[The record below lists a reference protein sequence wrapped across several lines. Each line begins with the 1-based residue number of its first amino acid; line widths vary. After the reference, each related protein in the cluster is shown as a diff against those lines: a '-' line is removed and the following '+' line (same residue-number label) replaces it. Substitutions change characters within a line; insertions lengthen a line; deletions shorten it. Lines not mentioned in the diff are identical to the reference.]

1 MSLHDVEKSLI
12 EKFLETYT
20 SNWRLPEN
28 DPKKI
33 LGLEI
38 ILTSACNTKCDYCY
52 YKNFSDFLNP
62 VSICGEDILYENTFK
77 LLSWMKEHSY
87 SPYQI
92 DIFSGE
98 FFNMKS
104 WDKILQLLLDNTQ
117 SSIMIPTNTTFLFDE
132 EKTNKIEEFLNNYR
146 HRLYLS
152 LSVDGKYL
160 DNDSRPLRSGKKYDD
175 AFYDKMFKFGA
186 KWNLNYHPM
195 ISKVHIDKWIDN
207 YKWYIENICKYYKT
221 TALDAVSRIYLL
233 EVRNPDWTHEDLSF
247 LENFIYFLI
256 RYVKNLCGSTLNF
269 INFLRNP
276 SNCNILSSIYAK
288 NYRGLGC
295 SFSNTLEAL
304 SKYTY
309 EQNREDGYHSFTAQE
324 LLEIVAKDLVNSDFE
339 YIGEEAISGWNRKVY
354 QLSYQTLI
362 DKLKQY
368 FSSDVEFTPSDIVNG
383 QGAVLP
389 NVNFGDGSGMAISSY
404 DNTTGTYQVYF
415 GGVGGTSGPK
425 PQINERK
432 VMDAYRLGDK
442 IYVTEK
448 AIYYTS
454 SSSDYTNFIYNIY
467 SHPNQ
472 NDLVDTLNFQGD
484 TISSQSISV
493 DNYLDRAATISYVFS
508 KDNNQYVFSSSKIS

>member
-1 MSLHDVEKSLI
+1 MNENKKNRGLI
-12 EKFLETYT
+12 VLVVILVLALVATSGYIVYDKF
-20 SNWRLPEN
+20 
-28 DPKKI
+28 I
-33 LGLEI
+33 
-38 ILTSACNTKCDYCY
+38 A
-52 YKNFSDFLNP
+52 
-62 VSICGEDILYENTFK
+62 
-77 LLSWMKEHSY
+77 KE
-87 SPYQI
+87 
-92 DIFSGE
+92 E
-98 FFNMKS
+98 V
-104 WDKILQLLLDNTQ
+104 
-117 SSIMIPTNTTFLFDE
+117 E
-132 EKTNKIEEFLNNYR
+132 EKNEDNKK
-146 HRLYLS
+146 
-152 LSVDGKYL
+152 GK
-160 DNDSRPLRSGKKYDD
+160 DVKEK
-175 AFYDKMFKFGA
+175 
-186 KWNLNYHPM
+186 
-195 ISKVHIDKWIDN
+195 
-207 YKWYIENICKYYKT
+207 
-221 TALDAVSRIYLL
+221 L
-233 EVRNPDWTHEDLSF
+233 EVTD
-247 LENFIYFLI
+247 
-256 RYVKNLCGSTLNF
+256 V
-269 INFLRNP
+269 
-276 SNCNILSSIYAK
+276 
-288 NYRGLGC
+288 

-493 DNYLDRAATISYVFS
+493 DSYLDRAATISYVFS

>member
-221 TALDAVSRIYLL
+221 TELDAVSRIYLL

-256 RYVKNLCGSTLNF
+256 RYVKNLCGNTLNF

-295 SFSNTLEAL
+295 SFSNTLAIRMSDMTLVPCHRTSYDGLNAGILNLDSTGKFSVNIENPMNWIFSHVFEPKNT
-304 SKYTY
+304 SKCQYCEINKLCNY
-309 EQNREDGYHSFTAQE
+309 PCLGVNFEVNRDMYIPVETVCM
-324 LLEIVAKDLVNSDFE
+324 LE
-339 YIGEEAISGWNRKVY
+339 YIKVRSIIKG
-354 QLSYQTLI
+354 LN
-362 DKLKQY
+362 
-368 FSSDVEFTPSDIVNG
+368 DV
-383 QGAVLP
+383 GA
-389 NVNFGDGSGMAISSY
+389 D
-404 DNTTGTYQVYF
+404 
-415 GGVGGTSGPK
+415 PK
-425 PQINERK
+425 I
-432 VMDAYRLGDK
+432 
-442 IYVTEK
+442 
-448 AIYYTS
+448 
-454 SSSDYTNFIYNIY
+454 IYNDDEKN
-467 SHPNQ
+467 HQ
-472 NDLVDTLNFQGD
+472 
-484 TISSQSISV
+484 ISLIEKE
-493 DNYLDRAATISYVFS
+493 II
-508 KDNNQYVFSSSKIS
+508 K